1 MHELFRG
8 DCLAVMPTLRPAT
21 VDAVVTDPPYGLSF
35 MGKGWDHAVPGT
47 EYWEAAL
54 RLMKP
59 GAYLVAFGG
68 SRTFHRMACAI
79 EDAGFQIRDTIMW
92 LYGSGFP
99 KARSCLKPA
108 HEPIILARRPGP
120 MRPLGIDEC
129 RVAMNRG
136 DADRIA
142 NMGGFGR
149 EGYRRPRTAE
159 TFMQG
164 TPDATRAEA
173 HTAGRWPANVAHDGS
188 DEVLAAFAAF
198 GERGGGGGG
207 RDSRG
212 RIHEAFSMDR
222 PRKAAR
228 NDVHPGF
235 GDTGTAARFFYCAKA
250 SKAERAG
257 SDHPT
262 VKPLALMSWL
272 CRLVTPPGGVI
283 LDPFLGSGTTGA
295 AAVADGFR
303 FIGIERDPG
312 YFRTAKRRI
321 AAAERAQEQAA
332 A

>member
-1 MHELFRG
+1 MPELFRG
-8 DCLAVMPTLRPAT
+8 DCLAVMPTLRAAT

-35 MGKGWDHAVPGT
+35 MGKGWDHAVPGA
-47 EYWEAAL
+47 EYWEAAS
-54 RLMKP
+54 RLLKP
-59 GAYLVAFGG
+59 GGYLVAFGG

-79 EDAGFQIRDTIMW
+79 EDAGFEIRDTIMW

-99 KARSCLKPA
+99 KAKSCLKPA

-120 MRPLGIDEC
+120 MRPLGIDAC
-129 RVAMNRG
+129 RVATG
-136 DADRIA
+136 
-142 NMGGFGR
+142 
-149 EGYRRPRTAE
+149 ESTRRHNTAE
-159 TFMQG
+159 MG
-164 TPDATRAEA
+164 YHGRNLATEYV
-173 HTAGRWPANVAHDGS
+173 TGSDAGRWPANVAHDGS
-188 DEVLAAFAAF
+188 DEVLEAFAAF
-198 GERGGGGGG
+198 GER
-207 RDSRG
+207 
-212 RIHEAFSMDR
+212 
-222 PRKAAR
+222 KAAPHGPGVKAR
-228 NDVHPGF
+228 GMFGIEAGHPGY

-321 AAAERAQEQAA
+321 AQAERAQEQAA

>member
-1 MHELFRG
+1 
-8 DCLAVMPTLRPAT
+8 
-21 VDAVVTDPPYGLSF
+21 
-35 MGKGWDHAVPGT
+35 
-47 EYWEAAL
+47 
-54 RLMKP
+54 
-59 GAYLVAFGG
+59 
-68 SRTFHRMACAI
+68 
-79 EDAGFQIRDTIMW
+79 MW

-99 KARSCLKPA
+99 KAKSCLKPA

-120 MRPLGIDEC
+120 MRPLGIDAC
-129 RVAMNRG
+129 RIPANGRPARG
-136 DADRIA
+136 NHGPRPV
-142 NMGGFGR
+142 
-149 EGYRRPRTAE
+149 EGASSYDLGSGYAI
-159 TFMQG
+159 G
-164 TPDATRAEA
+164 TTDL
-173 HTAGRWPANVAHDGS
+173 GRWPANVAHDGS

-198 GERGGGGGG
+198 GESKSRAGGKTTKALG
-207 RDSRG
+207 RMNDDAWVARDLPRTGHEDS
-212 RIHEAFSMDR
+212 
-222 PRKAAR
+222 
-228 NDVHPGF
+228 
-235 GDTGTAARFFYCAKA
+235 GTAARFFYCAKA